1 MAGPGD
7 TDNGHAFL
15 LKRIREG
22 ARQHSQPLPCHVM
35 EGDPLQFL
43 EPGLQTNEKHVDRNA
58 GTVRIADFILRGD
71 TLHFDERFQPVSFV
85 IKPLGQ
91 LELAQPEVAL
101 GDITVVRLILP
112 DAAQPCGAGLQRKP
126 VGM

>member
-1 MAGPGD
+1 
-7 TDNGHAFL
+7 
-15 LKRIREG
+15 
-22 ARQHSQPLPCHVM
+22 M

-112 DAAQPCGAGLQRKP
+112 FMVAPPVSISFVATLCLQLLSFFW
-126 VGM
+126 GML